1 MGEMFRPEAVR
12 PRRMANYEL
21 LRILSMLM
29 VITLH
34 YLSHTGSLLEPGKA
48 AQSRQVAGTLI
59 ESFCIV
65 AVNVYVLISGYFL
78 ADAGFRMKRVLVLAG
93 QVLFYA
99 LAVPLVMLGMRSF
112 HWESGWYTLVPYAFP
127 LQAEHY
133 WFATSYVLL
142 SLFTPFLN
150 TAVRH
155 MSKRQMQIALAGLLF
170 VFCGLKSVLP
180 VYFVTDRFGY
190 DFGWFLCVYLSAA
203 YIRRHGVPLLNT
215 AKKAW
220 GCCVACSLLM
230 FGVAGAA
237 YLGHGKLGIL
247 SYYITVPF
255 HYNYILCFWAAVALF
270 VAFGYVKIPQ
280 GKRADTI
287 CRMSMFTFGV
297 YLFHEHLDI
306 RNEWVVWIE
315 EFLGRTADA
324 GLAGFLLNLAVSVAV
339 VYLAGT
345 FVDAVRLNVF
355 RYIGRYL
362 AKTRLAVWLREL
374 DGAF

>member
-78 ADAGFRMKRVLVLAG
+78 ADAGFRMKRILVLAG

-112 HWESGWYTLVPYAFP
+112 RWESGWYTLVPYVFP

-190 DFGWFLCVYLSAA
+190 DFGWFLCVYLSGA
-203 YIRRHGVPLLNT
+203 YIRRHGGPLLNT

-220 GCCVACSLLM
+220 GCYVACSLLM

-255 HYNYILCFWAAVALF
+255 HYNYILCFLAAVALF

-280 GKRADTI
+280 GKRAETI
-287 CRMSMFTFGV
+287 CRMSMFTLGE
-297 YLFHEHLDI
+297 YLFHEHLEI
-306 RNEWVVWIE
+306 RNEWAVWIE